1 MEGVNIMKDK
11 LSEFRGVE
19 GVQTDKNTFLTLCR
33 CYDGWGERVATKDC
47 IKTDLETPAIK
58 PRDYLSLT

>member
-1 MEGVNIMKDK
+1 MWKGHT
-11 LSEFRGVE
+11 
-19 GVQTDKNTFLTLCR
+19 QTTIQYIHTLCIR